1 MLFCY
6 FPSLSLEACYVDIAI
21 FLVCL
26 RRRAIFAIIACYFTI
41 FLVCFRRRAIL
52 LTIAI
57 FFVLGGVLFW
67 HYYMLF
73 RYFPSSS

>member
-57 FFVLGGVLFW
+57 FFVCLRRCPILALLHAILLF
-67 HYYMLF
+67 
-73 RYFPSSS
+73 S